1 MSERSRWS
9 PSWLAGGQALVET
22 KTSSLRRSQG
32 TTRAVWGDSSRRA
45 PDETR
50 ARLERG
56 CGDEGDSKG
65 EGEGEERR
73 GVVGPL
79 PRWRWWLVMAAVV
92 VVVVC

>member
-1 MSERSRWS
+1 MESK
-9 PSWLAGGQALVET
+9 LAGGQALVET

-56 CGDEGDSKG
+56 CGDEGDSR
-65 EGEGEERR
+65 GEGEERNHGPSR
-73 GVVGPL
+73 WVVVV
-79 PRWRWWLVMAAVV
+79 VMAVV
-92 VVVVC
+92 VVVC

>member
-1 MSERSRWS
+1 MRSEVEGVDRAASVHGGV
-9 PSWLAGGQALVET
+9 AGGQALVET

-56 CGDEGDSKG
+56 CGDEDDSKRRG
-65 EGEGEERR
+65 RR
-73 GVVGPL
+73 GVAGPL
-79 PRWRWWLVMAAVV
+79 AGWRWW
-92 VVVVC
+92 